1 MALNPGTSLGPYEIL
16 SAIGAGGMGEVYRA
30 RDPRLE
36 RDVAVKVLP
45 VDLAADA
52 DRVRR
57 FEQEARAVGRL
68 NHPHIIAIHD
78 VGRVPDGL
86 PGAGA
91 PFIVSELLEGRTL
104 RAEMD
109 GHALPWRTALTY
121 AREIAAGLAAAHDK
135 GVVHR
140 DVKPENLFVTRDGHI
155 KILDFGLA
163 KLRPDAVAGEA
174 ATALNATGP
183 GVVMGTA
190 AYMSPEQV
198 RGQDADH
205 RSDIF
210 SLGAVLYEMFT
221 GRRAFPGTTGAEV
234 MGAILHVDPPPRSS
248 DETGAPI
255 AGAVDR
261 IVRRCLEKS
270 PERRFQSARDLAF
283 GFETLTESAGP
294 GAVATP
300 TPAPTHVAR
309 TGRSGAF
316 IIAASL
322 GLIAIIGAAGWILWP
337 RAGPSV
343 PGPEFTTPP
352 AVTPFL
358 VGPAVETL
366 PAWSPTAN
374 LVAYV
379 SNTSGNDDVW
389 MTDLNGANPINLT
402 KDHAGVDTF
411 PAWAPDGQRVAF
423 YSDRN
428 GGGIYTMTPLGADVR
443 RVVAVRPSV
452 VYTFSLQWAN
462 DNSIVYT
469 NFDENGDKQIYR
481 APANDPRPAC
491 LTCGQPPRSGRAGA
505 LSPSGKL
512 LAFVGGVMGPRP
524 HLYVLDLSS
533 GRVGE
538 LAENVDVPQWRD
550 DRHLMFVSARD
561 GLPDLWE
568 VTIDPATGAKA
579 GEPIRITSGLDATT
593 FAASRD
599 GRQILAVK
607 ERSSSSVFSFPTA
620 AARIDSLSQGT
631 ALTAGDSRDERPR
644 WSADGREI
652 FFESN
657 RRGSVNVWRVST
669 SPGGEPA
676 RLTTG
681 VGTESRPRPSPNNQ
695 WVTFDKDGKWTWL
708 MRPDGSGAHA
718 PSNWE
723 DKYSHVCCS
732 AWSPDS
738 SRVVLSVVNKEG
750 ASRLVVANLDAKTGL
765 FTELRDHDMPG
776 TLEEYAR
783 WSPDSRA
790 VAYEAFTEGSFDV
803 WVASADGTSPRRLT
817 TLPVNERSAAWQASP
832 LFLYFRDTQSIWRMP
847 MSDSLTPAGPPV
859 LWLTIPG
866 LVMVVDSLDISRDS
880 ARIVVALAKPQSDL
894 WLVERK

>member
-1 MALNPGTSLGPYEIL
+1 MALSPGTSLGPYEIL

-30 RDPRLE
+30 RDPRLD
-36 RDVAVKVLP
+36 RDVAIKVLP
-45 VDLAADA
+45 VGLATDA

-68 NHPHIIAIHD
+68 NHPHILAIHD
-78 VGRVPDGL
+78 VGRVPADL

-91 PFIVSELLEGRTL
+91 PFLVSELLEGRTL

-163 KLRPDAVAGEA
+163 KLRPDADVGEA

-234 MGAILHVDPPPRSS
+234 MGAILHVDPPARST

-261 IVRRCLEKS
+261 IIRRCLEKS

-294 GAVATP
+294 GAVVAPAPATP
-300 TPAPTHVAR
+300 A
-309 TGRSGAF
+309 GRSRAV
-316 IIAASL
+316 IIAACL
-322 GLIAIIGAAGWILWP
+322 GVIGVIGAAGWILWP
-337 RAGPSV
+337 RTGPAAPV
-343 PGPEFTTPP
+343 PESTTPP

-389 MTDLNGANPINLT
+389 MTDLTGANPINLT
-402 KDHAGVDTF
+402 KDHAGVDTY

-423 YSDRN
+423 YSDRD

-462 DNSIVYT
+462 DDSIVYT
-469 NFDENGDKQIYR
+469 NFDESGDKQIYR
-481 APANDPRPAC
+481 VPANDATPRVSHLQTGAQVGAGPARSPRP
-491 LTCGQPPRSGRAGA
+491 
-505 LSPSGKL
+505 
-512 LAFVGGVMGPRP
+512 
-524 HLYVLDLSS
+524 
-533 GRVGE
+533 
-538 LAENVDVPQWRD
+538 
-550 DRHLMFVSARD
+550 
-561 GLPDLWE
+561 
-568 VTIDPATGAKA
+568 
-579 GEPIRITSGLDATT
+579 
-593 FAASRD
+593 
-599 GRQILAVK
+599 
-607 ERSSSSVFSFPTA
+607 
-620 AARIDSLSQGT
+620 
-631 ALTAGDSRDERPR
+631 
-644 WSADGREI
+644 
-652 FFESN
+652 ES
-657 RRGSVNVWRVST
+657 
-669 SPGGEPA
+669 
-676 RLTTG
+676 
-681 VGTESRPRPSPNNQ
+681 
-695 WVTFDKDGKWTWL
+695 
-708 MRPDGSGAHA
+708 
-718 PSNWE
+718 
-723 DKYSHVCCS
+723 C
-732 AWSPDS
+732 
-738 SRVVLSVVNKEG
+738 
-750 ASRLVVANLDAKTGL
+750 SRL
-765 FTELRDHDMPG
+765 
-776 TLEEYAR
+776 
-783 WSPDSRA
+783 
-790 VAYEAFTEGSFDV
+790 
-803 WVASADGTSPRRLT
+803 SAG
-817 TLPVNERSAAWQASP
+817 
-832 LFLYFRDTQSIWRMP
+832 
-847 MSDSLTPAGPPV
+847 
-859 LWLTIPG
+859 
-866 LVMVVDSLDISRDS
+866 
-880 ARIVVALAKPQSDL
+880 
-894 WLVERK
+894 